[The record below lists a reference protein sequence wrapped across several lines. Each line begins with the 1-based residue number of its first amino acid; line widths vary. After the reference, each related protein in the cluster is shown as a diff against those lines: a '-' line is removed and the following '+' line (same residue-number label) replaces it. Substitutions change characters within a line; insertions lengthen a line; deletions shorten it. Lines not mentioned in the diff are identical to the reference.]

1 VLSTVSAHNI
11 HKASQFL
18 KTAMDEE
25 KTLELEAMD
34 IRVIK
39 APGDLHRKLERLQ
52 SKFEYERGTRP
63 TKSELV
69 IELLETHPRTRSL

>member
-1 VLSTVSAHNI
+1 MN
-11 HKASQFL
+11 
-18 KTAMDEE
+18 EE
-25 KTLELEAMD
+25 KTLELESMD

-52 SKFEYERGTRP
+52 SKFEFNRGTRP

-69 IELLETHPRTRSL
+69 IELLESHPKVKTL

>member
-1 VLSTVSAHNI
+1 MTMS
-11 HKASQFL
+11 
-18 KTAMDEE
+18 EE
-25 KTLELEAMD
+25 KALELESMD

-52 SKFEYERGTRP
+52 SKFEFVRGSRP

-69 IELLETHPRTRSL
+69 IELLESHPKLKAL